1 MGQTPQTEDRPD
13 WFRPDVK
20 EEIEPLVDIISIDC
34 AIKVVALLPG
44 VEKEDIRLRATED
57 ALIILV
63 DTSKRGYYKEVKL
76 PAKVDPEKAETSYK
90 NGVLEVNL
98 PKKKGNANR
107 VFSKFKLFLGNT
119 ERDYMV

>member
-76 PAKVDPEKAETSYK
+76 HACMQSFLKRSSNIKSYLNRSLVSPKYWFFK
-90 NGVLEVNL
+90 NSPLYVI
-98 PKKKGNANR
+98 AH
-107 VFSKFKLFLGNT
+107 
-119 ERDYMV
+119 